1 MKLCVAC
8 DRELGEGEAAC
19 EDCGAAAISIRTGSD
34 PRLGRII
41 DGRYELRELIGRGGM
56 ATVYRAWQRSV
67 GRDVALKLVHRRYS
81 LDPPWIRRFLSE
93 AGLASQLH
101 HPHTVGILDLGQSAE
116 GDLFLVMELLAGR
129 TFEQLAAA
137 EGVFDAA
144 RTRRVGLQICDAL
157 VALHQRHIVHG
168 DLTPRNLIILD
179 EPAGRDHVKLL
190 DFGLARIADDDR
202 AVARRG
208 QLVGTPGYMAPELAS
223 SPATPATDLYAL
235 GVILAELHG
244 GTRLFPPGTFA
255 ELQRHKLA
263 GVDLPEA
270 MDASLRKLL
279 RALLDPDPARRPASA
294 TEVAARLDAPSAPR
308 SLGQAV
314 PAAPPRRVT
323 APLTQL
329 DLAATPPAS
338 PARSSRRRTWA
349 AVALAAVAGGIGWRL
364 AARAPV
370 TPAADVGD
378 CLQRVERQADSTTA
392 QVWTAVWYCSNQPGP
407 IFANASPDREIGVM
421 KTINSWFVCYR
432 RGTRHEGGNDVWYY
446 TQGDEILPGA
456 EAQKGW
462 GYMPASDLLAR
473 IHPYPGVPPCATN
486 APR

>member
-1 MKLCVAC
+1 MKLCPAC
-8 DRELGEGEAAC
+8 DRELGDEAAAC
-19 EDCGAAAISIRTGSD
+19 DRCGAAAISIRTDSD
-34 PRLGRII
+34 PGLGRII
-41 DGRYELRELIGRGGM
+41 DGRYELREVIGRGGM
-56 ATVYRAWQRSV
+56 ATAYRAWQRSV
-67 GRDVALKLVHRRYS
+67 GRDVALKLVHRSYS
-81 LDPPWIRRFLSE
+81 VHPPWIRRFLSE

-137 EGVFDAA
+137 EGPFDAA
-144 RTRRVGLQICDAL
+144 RTRRVGVQIGDAL
-157 VALHQRHIVHG
+157 AALHQRHIVHG
-168 DLTPRNLIILD
+168 DLTPRNLMILD

-190 DFGLARIADDDR
+190 DFGLARVADDDH
-202 AVARRG
+202 AVARQG
-208 QLVGTPGYMAPELAS
+208 QLVGTPGYMAPELAA

-244 GTRLFPPGTFA
+244 GARLFPPGTFA

-294 TEVAARLDAPSAPR
+294 TEVAARLEAPSAAR
-308 SLGQAV
+308 SPAQAV
-314 PAAPPRRVT
+314 SAAPPRRVT

-329 DLAATPPAS
+329 DLAATPAVGPT
-338 PARSSRRRTWA
+338 RSLRRG
-349 AVALAAVAGGIGWRL
+349 ALAALALAAIAGGIGWRL

-370 TPAADVGD
+370 QPAPDVGD
-378 CLQRVERQADSTTA
+378 CLQRVERQADTTTA

-407 IFANASPDREIGVM
+407 IFATASPDREIGVM

-432 RGTRHEGGNDVWYY
+432 RGARHEGGNDVWYY
-446 TQGDEILPGA
+446 TQGDEILPDA

-462 GYMPASDLLAR
+462 GYMPASGLLAGV
-473 IHPYPGVPPCATN
+473 HPYPGIPRCAPN